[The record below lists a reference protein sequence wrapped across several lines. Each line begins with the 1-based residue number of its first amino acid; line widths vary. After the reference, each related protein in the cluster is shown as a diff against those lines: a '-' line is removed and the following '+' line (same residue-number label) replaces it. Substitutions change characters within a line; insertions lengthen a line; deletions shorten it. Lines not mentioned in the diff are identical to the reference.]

1 MAVVGIALPRSS
13 VAIPTLNTEG
23 PAPGVTAVSPA
34 PAGSARAEYDM
45 APGHGGGHPQP
56 VHDGLIGDAQPVGPV
71 YAASSL
77 EPNGL
82 ISTRNPAQPDGP
94 GRAPTC
100 EAGQYATVSLR
111 YSAHDPQCPAAVGSL
126 SRLIPCA
133 NREIGQLAGTDA
145 LEGPPAGDRHQVPR
159 LGSWTL

>member
-1 MAVVGIALPRSS
+1 MSVAALPEVKSGPDRTRPGTKSLKETSIAWVQQGHYGASQDAVAAALIRSATKACNCQRFRS
-13 VAIPTLNTEG
+13 RIP
-23 PAPGVTAVSPA
+23 
-34 PAGSARAEYDM
+34 
-45 APGHGGGHPQP
+45 
-56 VHDGLIGDAQPVGPV
+56 
-71 YAASSL
+71 SS
-77 EPNGL
+77 
-82 ISTRNPAQPDGP
+82 SR
-94 GRAPTC
+94 C
-100 EAGQYATVSLR
+100 ATVSLR